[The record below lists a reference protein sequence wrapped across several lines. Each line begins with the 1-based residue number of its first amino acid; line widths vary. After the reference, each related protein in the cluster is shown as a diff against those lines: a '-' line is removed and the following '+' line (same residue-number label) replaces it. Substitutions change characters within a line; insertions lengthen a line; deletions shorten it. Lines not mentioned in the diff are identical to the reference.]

1 MFGVC
6 SVSQDSLSGGRVL
19 EGSLVGGGYFQ
30 APSRV
35 TIPLPR
41 TGAFSEVPSSGS
53 LFRGRGTA
61 CRQRQGTGCGK
72 LPSGGSVPPGH
83 SQRQRPSFPHCP
95 PLETHRFGISA
106 SSDPYSFRVLRV
118 LQASLPMLPSRGHW
132 ARSPLARGCCLF
144 FPGGLSALPVLPR
157 GQGEPPWT
165 SRGLPRNVAQSW
177 GRDLEQLR
185 TFLFAFV

>member
-1 MFGVC
+1 MG
-6 SVSQDSLSGGRVL
+6 DGH
-19 EGSLVGGGYFQ
+19 FQ
-30 APSRV
+30 PSSRV
-35 TIPLPR
+35 SVPLPR
-41 TGAFSEVPSSGS
+41 TGAFSEVPPSGS
-53 LFRGRGTA
+53 LFQGEGYGMQAETGNWMWQVTRWGLCATGSH
-61 CRQRQGTGCGK
+61 QRE
-72 LPSGGSVPPGH
+72 
-83 SQRQRPSFPHCP
+83 RPSSPHCP

-106 SSDPYSFRVLRV
+106 SSDPYSFRVLCV

-144 FPGGLSALPVLPR
+144 FPGALSALPILPR

-185 TFLFAFV
+185 TFFFAFV